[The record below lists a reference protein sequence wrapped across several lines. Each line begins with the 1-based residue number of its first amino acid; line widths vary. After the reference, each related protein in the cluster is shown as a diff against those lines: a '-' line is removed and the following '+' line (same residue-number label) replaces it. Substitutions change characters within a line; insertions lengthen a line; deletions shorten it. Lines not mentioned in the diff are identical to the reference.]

1 MTQRRSGPTATTTR
15 PGTAG
20 ALLAMFGA
28 GLPVEDF
35 YSERGSVL
43 YDLLGR
49 DDQHEIA
56 ELRAALRGGRR
67 SVLELACGSGRLTL
81 PLLAD
86 GHDVVGLENAP
97 MMLRLLARRAAE
109 PEGHGERLTL
119 VEGDMTRFDLGR
131 RFDAVVLGATSVS
144 LLDPAGRAAMF
155 RAVRDHLAP
164 GGVFLFSTL
173 QMRRGAMLAQPVRE
187 NVHTFVVPAA
197 VPGGGGSMITL
208 IEWIDGGARQR
219 LVSALQAAVD
229 ASGTVAH
236 RLFTSQV
243 NLLEVAELEQE
254 LAAAGLAVRTRHQ
267 VAGGAEPDR
276 STLMLTCGVVGDLTD
291 GVTGA
296 EAEAAR

>member
-1 MTQRRSGPTATTTR
+1 RQRRQGRLREHHRHLRPFRRGPDQPRLRHHPGSGVGYGSGVGRGSRRCGGEPAVSATMTQRRSGPTATTTR

-119 VEGDMTRFDLGR
+119 VEGDM
-131 RFDAVVLGATSVS
+131 
-144 LLDPAGRAAMF
+144 
-155 RAVRDHLAP
+155 
-164 GGVFLFSTL
+164 
-173 QMRRGAMLAQPVRE
+173 
-187 NVHTFVVPAA
+187 
-197 VPGGGGSMITL
+197 
-208 IEWIDGGARQR
+208 
-219 LVSALQAAVD
+219 
-229 ASGTVAH
+229 
-236 RLFTSQV
+236 
-243 NLLEVAELEQE
+243 
-254 LAAAGLAVRTRHQ
+254 
-267 VAGGAEPDR
+267 
-276 STLMLTCGVVGDLTD
+276 
-291 GVTGA
+291 
-296 EAEAAR
+296 